1 MFTTT
6 IISAKTLRLPKDVV
20 EPFEIRI
27 HGKLTG
33 AYNEVVVVKQL
44 RRKIFED
51 AYVCHVTEGPH
62 GRGIYDMP
70 EFQFI
75 REGTAAS
82 IKRIGDI
89 NFTMACISEAINWLR
104 LENGGFGFTN
114 WLF

>member
-6 IISAKTLRLPKDVV
+6 ISAKTLRLPKDVMG
-20 EPFEIRI
+20 PFEICI

-44 RRKIFED
+44 RREIFED

-62 GRGIYDMP
+62 GKGIYDMP
-70 EFQFI
+70 NFQFI
-75 REGTAAS
+75 REGSAAS
-82 IKRIGDI
+82 INRRGDI
-89 NFTMACISEAINWLR
+89 NFTMACISEAINR
-104 LENGGFGFTN
+104 LKLETSGFGSTN

>member
-6 IISAKTLRLPKDVV
+6 ISAKTLRLPKDVV
-20 EPFEIRI
+20 RPFEIRI
-27 HGKLTG
+27 HGRITG
-33 AYNEVVVVKQL
+33 AYNEVVVIKQL
-44 RRKIFED
+44 RREIFED

-75 REGTAAS
+75 REGSAAS
-82 IKRIGDI
+82 INRRGDI
-89 NFTMACISEAINWLR
+89 NFTMACISEAINRLR
-104 LENGGFGFTN
+104 RENSGFGSTN

>member
-33 AYNEVVVVKQL
+33 AYNDVVVVKQL

-62 GRGIYDMP
+62 GRGIYDMS

-104 LENGGFGFTN
+104 LENGGFGSTN